1 MAPKP
6 DVSEERRSQIIEA
19 AMRAFS
25 KEGFHKARM
34 EDIAE
39 EAGLSKGALY
49 LYFKSKDKIIS
60 SILTALF
67 EREIT
72 AISEYAAQD
81 SSARDLLAKMAI
93 LISEDLLKMKPF
105 ISIVYEFWAMS
116 FRNKAIGNVI
126 REFLWQYVEIFVPIF
141 ERGIEEGEFR
151 LLDAKDTA
159 MAFGAMIEGSIL
171 IWSYDMDN
179 LDFRHLMKNSVDI
192 FLDGISIQ
200 P

>member
-6 DVSEERRSQIIEA
+6 DVSEERKSQIIEA
-19 AMRAFS
+19 AMRAFA

-34 EDIAE
+34 DDIAD

-72 AISEYAAQD
+72 TISEYAMGEG
-81 SSARDLLAKMAI
+81 SARDTLENMAV

-141 ERGIEEGEFR
+141 ARGVENGEFR
-151 LLDAKDTA
+151 SLDARDTA

-171 IWSYDMDN
+171 IWSYDMEN
-179 LDFRHLMKNSVDI
+179 LDFKHLMKNSVNI
-192 FLDGISIQ
+192 FLDGITVQ

>member
-1 MAPKP
+1 
-6 DVSEERRSQIIEA
+6 
-19 AMRAFS
+19 AFS
-25 KEGFHKARM
+25 KEGFHNARM
-34 EDIAE
+34 EDIAD

-72 AISEYAAQD
+72 TISEYVTHD
-81 SSARDLLAKMAI
+81 SSAKGALARVAT
-93 LISEDLLKMKPF
+93 LISEDLLQMKPF

-141 ERGIEEGEFR
+141 ERGIEDGEFR
-151 LLDAKDTA
+151 SLDAKDTA

-179 LDFRHLMKNSVDI
+179 LDFKQLMKNSVTI
-192 FLDGISIQ
+192 FLDGISVQ